1 MYSSK
6 KNQGFS
12 DVIRVLRTDT
22 KFAVLEAIPIAIK
35 GTRLSR
41 YQKKTG
47 EDDDVDYK
55 VVACNCEDGKNRSV
69 IYHNKLF
76 F

>member
-22 KFAVLEAIPIAIK
+22 KFSVLEAIPIAIK

-47 EDDDVDYK
+47 EDDDVDY
-55 VVACNCEDGKNRSV
+55 NE
-69 IYHNKLF
+69 
-76 F
+76 